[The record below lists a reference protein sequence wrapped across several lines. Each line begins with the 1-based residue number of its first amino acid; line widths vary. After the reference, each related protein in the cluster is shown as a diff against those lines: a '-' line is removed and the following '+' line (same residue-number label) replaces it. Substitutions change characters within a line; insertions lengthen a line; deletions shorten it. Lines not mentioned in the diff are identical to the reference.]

1 MSNYFETGHAKNVAN
16 LLKLNQLIVTFGTTY
31 NPSNNAIK
39 LAALTTLYTTANVKL
54 SFVNGS
60 FTNWKNAT
68 NAGELAF
75 DPLSKQS
82 TQILG

>member
-39 LAALTTLYTTANVKL
+39 
-54 SFVNGS
+54 
-60 FTNWKNAT
+60 
-68 NAGELAF
+68 
-75 DPLSKQS
+75 
-82 TQILG
+82 